1 MKPSRT
7 PSPQAVARVMCVYE
21 TKRFTLIIRGPS
33 ATNSRPRQ
41 LCGRASVYLDPGM
54 GVATGSFFGK
64 VQRVMEQVFSE
75 VVIQLSRPEP
85 LASSTHPTVS
95 ARATCYLKLVG
106 A

>member
-75 VVIQLSRPEP
+75 VVIQLSRP
-85 LASSTHPTVS
+85 
-95 ARATCYLKLVG
+95 RAVGIFNTPNGERTCHMLS
-106 A
+106 